1 MRPLAPHA
9 CALWLLLIAG
19 PALPDSR
26 PVSFPDS
33 LPEEPNPTPP
43 AQASGQDLTPAQ
55 GPSLRGE
62 GAALDA
68 RSHAALERGLA
79 YLARSQATQHDGT
92 FPRAGGEKYVP
103 VPVTALAALAFMSA
117 GSQPDRG
124 PFGREVALA
133 IDYLTARADMNP
145 GSKTYGYL
153 ASEGDELSRLHGHG
167 FAALALSQAYAISPR
182 TTRGHRIEEVL
193 RASIALI
200 EGSQGLEGGWFY
212 EPRRSTD
219 HENSVTVVL
228 VQALRAARNSG
239 IRVDVDVIARAVD
252 YIRRCQAE
260 DGSFKYGLDTE
271 KTTVALTAAGIAT
284 LNAAG
289 MYDGPEVTRA
299 MEVLWQRLG
308 LREHKLRG
316 SASRFQYYERFYLAQ
331 ALWQHPDQRLFESWA
346 IGERERVLAEQRQD
360 GSWEDS
366 QFGGGYATAM
376 NCLFLSMPEGLL
388 PIFQR

>member
-1 MRPLAPHA
+1 MPLPDLYA
-9 CALWLLLIAG
+9 CALGLLLLAG
-19 PALPDSR
+19 PARPDSA
-26 PVSFPDS
+26 
-33 LPEEPNPTPP
+33 LEEPQPTPRAKGGSTELGAP
-43 AQASGQDLTPAQ
+43 Q
-55 GPSLRGE
+55 GPSL
-62 GAALDA
+62 LDTENPGGA
-68 RSHAALERGLA
+68 RSRAALERGLA
-79 YLARSQATQHDGT
+79 FLARSQATQHDGT

-133 IDYLTARADMNP
+133 IDYLTARADMNV

-167 FAALALSQAYAISPR
+167 FASLALSQAYAISPR

-193 RASIALI
+193 RASISLI

-212 EPRRSTD
+212 EPRRSTE

-252 YIRRCQAE
+252 YIRRCQAA

-289 MYDGPEVTRA
+289 MYEGPEVTRA

-308 LREHKLRG
+308 LREQKLRG
-316 SASRFQYYERFYLAQ
+316 SAARFQFYERFYLAQ
-331 ALWQHPDQRLFESWA
+331 ALWQQPDRRLFESWA
-346 IGERERVLAEQRQD
+346 MGERERVLGEQRPD

-366 QFGGGYATAM
+366 QFGGCYATAM

>member
-1 MRPLAPHA
+1 MSHA
-9 CALWLLLIAG
+9 GLYTCALWILIASS
-19 PALPDSR
+19 PAPADSTG
-26 PVSFPDS
+26 
-33 LPEEPNPTPP
+33 EEPKPSQRGTPSS
-43 AQASGQDLTPAQ
+43 QETPSA
-55 GPSLRGE
+55 PSLIPAE
-62 GAALDA
+62 EASEL
-68 RSHAALERGLA
+68 RSRRALERGLA
-79 YLARSQATQHDGT
+79 YLARAQATQHDGT
-92 FPRAGGEKYVP
+92 FPRAEGEKYVP

-124 PFGREVALA
+124 PFGEEVALA
-133 IDYLTARADMNP
+133 IDYLTARADMNA
-145 GSKTYGYL
+145 GSKTFGYV

-167 FAALALSQAYAISPR
+167 FASLALSQAYAISPR
-182 TTRGHRIEEVL
+182 TTRGRRIEEVL
-193 RASIALI
+193 RASVRLI

-212 EPRRSTD
+212 EPRRSTE

-260 DGSFKYGLDTE
+260 DGSFKYGLDTP

-289 MYDGPEVTRA
+289 MYEGPEVSRA

-308 LREHKLRG
+308 LRDQRLRG
-316 SASRFQYYERFYLAQ
+316 SAARFQFYERFYLAQ
-331 ALWQHPDQRLFESWA
+331 ALWQHPDRRLFESWV
-346 IGERERVLAEQRQD
+346 IGERERVLGEQRAD
-360 GSWEDS
+360 GSWEDT
-366 QFGGGYATAM
+366 QFGACYATAM